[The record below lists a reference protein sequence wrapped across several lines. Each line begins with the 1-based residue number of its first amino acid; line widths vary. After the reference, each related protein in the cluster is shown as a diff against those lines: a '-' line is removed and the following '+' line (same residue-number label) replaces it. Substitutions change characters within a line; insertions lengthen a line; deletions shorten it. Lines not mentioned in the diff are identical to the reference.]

1 MRSFWYSSSAP
12 SISACASGGFFSYE
26 VVDERPGICVI
37 RVAGA
42 GAELFERE
50 AGGHRWQRIPP
61 NEKRG
66 RVHSSTI
73 TIAVL
78 DEPPKAELVIR
89 REDLEEEFMRGSGA
103 GGQNRNK
110 RDTAVRLRHR
120 PTGLEVRAEGERTQA
135 RNRDVALA
143 TLRARVTAADRER
156 AGGARAEDRRRQVGS
171 GQRGDKRRTVR
182 AQDDHVVD
190 HLDGRAWRFKD
201 YVRGVWD

>member
-1 MRSFWYSSSAP
+1 M
-12 SISACASGGFFSYE
+12 SG
-26 VVDERPGICVI
+26 R
-37 RVAGA
+37 GA
-42 GAELFERE
+42 AELFATE

-61 NEKRG
+61 NERRG

-78 DEPPKAELVIR
+78 PEPAERELVIR
-89 REDLEEEFMRGSGA
+89 DEDLEEDFMRGSGA

-143 TLRARVTAADRER
+143 TLRARIAAAEQER
-156 AGGARAEDRRRQVGS
+156 VGGARAEDRRRQVGS

-190 HLDGRAWRFKD
+190 HFDGRAWRFRD
-201 YVRGVWD
+201 YVRGAW